1 MAVGIDARAA
11 GPDQAAAGE
20 APRRLPGPAGLL
32 TAVGLLLLLSWLGIT
47 LLDPATLP
55 IRQIRIEGD
64 FINLS
69 PPDLQRRVSDRLR
82 GGFLNLD
89 VDAARRALLAEP
101 WVSRVAV
108 KRVWP
113 DTLRVIVTEQ
123 IPAARWGR
131 HELLNTAGR
140 RFAPE
145 AGGIPPG
152 LPLLN
157 GPPGSEP
164 LLFDRF
170 KDARDRLRAAGLSVA
185 VLNLD
190 ARRAW
195 SLRLDNGV
203 RVILGRGDFAARLD
217 RFLRL
222 APAALAE
229 RNGQAAVIDMR
240 YTNGFAVQW
249 QE

>member
-1 MAVGIDARAA
+1 MATASHTRAA
-11 GPDQAAAGE
+11 GAA
-20 APRRLPGPAGLL
+20 RRRPGPAGLL
-32 TAVGLLLLLSWLGIT
+32 TAVGLPLLLVWLGVT

-89 VDAARRALLAEP
+89 VDAVRRALLAEP

-113 DTLRVIVTEQ
+113 DRLRVTVTEQ
-123 IPAARWGR
+123 VPAARWGGDG
-131 HELLNTAGR
+131 LLNTAGEY
-140 RFAPE
+140 FASG

-152 LPLLN
+152 LPRLH
-157 GPPGSEP
+157 GPPGSEA
-164 LLFDRF
+164 LLFARF
-170 KDARDRLRAAGLSVA
+170 KDAKARLRAAGLGVA
-185 VLNLD
+185 ALKLD

-195 SLRLDNGV
+195 SLRLDNGA
-203 RVILGRGDFAARLD
+203 RVILGRRDFVARLD
-217 RFLRL
+217 RFLRF
-222 APAALAE
+222 APAALTGQ
-229 RNGQAAVIDMR
+229 NGRAAVIDMR
-240 YTNGFAVQW
+240 YTNGFAAQW
-249 QE
+249 AE